1 MAQHSRDSEILIS
14 IKNYF
19 GCGSVNKHSD
29 NALVFRVSKLS
40 DFTQKIIPFF
50 DKYPLLGT
58 KAKDC
63 VDFKQ
68 VALLIE
74 KKAHLTPE
82 GLEQISKIK
91 AGMNRARGK
100 D

>member
-1 MAQHSRDSEILIS
+1 VEYL
-14 IKNYF
+14 
-19 GCGSVNKHSD
+19 GCGYYREVVKNNEGKFEVES
-29 NALVFRVSKLS
+29 SKDILA
-40 DFTQKIIPFF
+40 KIITFF

-63 VDFKQ
+63 ADFKL

-74 KKAHLTPE
+74 KKAHLTTE
-82 GLEQISKIK
+82 GLDKILKIK
-91 AGMNRARGK
+91 AGMNRARVS